1 MRCCQIR
8 APHGGRLDRRSR
20 PTPNKGFAL
29 AWGPRLRHSKT
40 GAQINV
46 NYKGDGEV

>member
-1 MRCCQIR
+1 MTCRQIR
-8 APHGGRLDRRSR
+8 APHGGRLDLRSR

-29 AWGPRLRHSKT
+29 ARGPRLRHPRT

-46 NYKGDGEV
+46 NYNGGGEV